1 MSKLKSITL
10 LGSASGR
17 NAGDAALIAAIMDGV
32 DEACGRRIRYEIPT
46 IRPDYIRDEYPND
59 SVPVGMMPWQGA
71 LRMLGIPTLRSILR
85 TDAILIFDACLFD
98 RSLFNPLFNFLSSF
112 YLMLPLAKKRGVPI
126 IGFNVGVGPVHTKS
140 GKKMLKKVV
149 DMMDFITVRD
159 QDSLDLLREVGV
171 ENTRVQLAADAALN
185 APSCDE
191 TEAAALYKEAGI
203 SIEEPKLGINVNRY
217 LDTWASA
224 DRESMGKEKFL
235 EVFSK
240 ALIKVHEEIKVPV
253 VFITTQYHDI
263 EVTRELRACLPAEI
277 KTAQIDNRDSNH
289 AKIKGVLRHLD
300 LLCGMRLHSLIM
312 ASAELAP
319 VVGITYQPKVAYY
332 FRELEL
338 PERTLSFDD
347 FTPESLSALILNGWK
362 DREALSAQLHKRIPV
377 LKAKAAWSA
386 ELMQAFDQGGDQ
398 LEKIWQRGPEL
409 PSISSTS
416 E

>member
-1 MSKLKSITL
+1 MSKLNSITL

-32 DEACGRRIRYEIPT
+32 DEACGRRLRYEIPT
-46 IRPDYIRDEYPND
+46 IRADYIRDEYPNN
-59 SVPVGMMPWQGA
+59 SVPVGMMPWHGA

-185 APSCDE
+185 APSGDE
-191 TEAAALYKEAGI
+191 AEATGIYEKAGI
-203 SIEEPKLGINVNRY
+203 DIHEAKLGINVNRY

-235 EVFSK
+235 DVFSA
-240 ALIKVHEEIKVPV
+240 ALIKVHAELNVPI
-253 VFITTQYHDI
+253 VFVTTQHHDI
-263 EVTRELRACLPAEI
+263 EVTQDLIDRLPSEI
-277 KTAQIDNRDSNH
+277 RTARIDNRDYNH
-289 AKIKGVLRHLD
+289 AKIKGVLRHID

-338 PERTLSFDD
+338 PERTVSFDD
-347 FTPESLSALILNGWK
+347 FTPESLSTLILDGWRDK
-362 DREALSAQLHKRIPV
+362 AALSTQLHKRIPV

-386 ELMQAFDQGGDQ
+386 ELMAAFDQGGDQ
-398 LEKIWQRGPEL
+398 LENIWERGPRIPETN
-409 PSISSTS
+409 SM
-416 E
+416 

>member
-1 MSKLKSITL
+1 VSKLNSITL

-32 DEACGRRIRYEIPT
+32 DEACGRRLRYEIPT

-59 SVPVGMMPWQGA
+59 SVPVGMMPWHGA

-140 GKKMLKKVV
+140 GKKMLKNVV
-149 DMMDFITVRD
+149 EMMDFITVRD

-185 APSCDE
+185 APSGDE
-191 TEAAALYKEAGI
+191 AETASIYEKVGI
-203 SIEEPKLGINVNRY
+203 DINEPKLGINVNRY

-235 EVFSK
+235 EVFSA
-240 ALIKVHEEIKVPV
+240 ALIKVHAEIKVPI
-253 VFITTQYHDI
+253 VFVTTQHHDI
-263 EVTRELRACLPAEI
+263 DVTQELIERLPAEI
-277 KTAQIDNRDSNH
+277 KTARIDNRDYNH
-289 AKIKGVLRHLD
+289 AKIKGVLRHID

-332 FRELEL
+332 FRELDL
-338 PERTLSFDD
+338 PERTVSFDD
-347 FTPESLSALILNGWK
+347 FTTESLSTLILDGWRDK
-362 DREALSAQLHKRIPV
+362 ADLSSQLHKRIPV

-386 ELMQAFDQGGDQ
+386 ELMAAFDQGGDQ
-398 LEKIWQRGPEL
+398 LEAIWHRGPEL
-409 PSISSTS
+409 PSTS
-416 E
+416 HS

>member
-1 MSKLKSITL
+1 VSKLNSITL

-32 DEACGRRIRYEIPT
+32 DEACGRRLRYEIPT

-59 SVPVGMMPWQGA
+59 SIPVGMMPWHGA

-126 IGFNVGVGPVHTKS
+126 IGFNVGGGPVHTNS

-171 ENTRVQLAADAALN
+171 ENTKVQLAADAALN

-191 TEAAALYKEAGI
+191 AEAASLYESAGI
-203 SIEEPKLGINVNRY
+203 SIDEPKLGINVNRY

-240 ALIKVHEEIKVPV
+240 ALITVHKEIKVPI
-253 VFITTQYHDI
+253 VFVTTQYHDI
-263 EVTRELRACLPAEI
+263 EVTRELRECLPAEI
-277 KTAQIDNRDSNH
+277 KTAQIDNKDSNH
-289 AKIKGVLRHLD
+289 AKIKGVLRHID

-338 PERTLSFDD
+338 PERTVSFDD
-347 FTPESLSALILNGWK
+347 FTPESLSTLILDGWR
-362 DREALSAQLHKRIPV
+362 DREALSTQLKKRIPV

-386 ELMQAFDQGGDQ
+386 ELMAAFDQGADQ
-398 LEKIWQRGPEL
+398 LEILWQRGPNL
-409 PSISSTS
+409 PPDSQT
-416 E
+416 

>member
-1 MSKLKSITL
+1 MSKLQSITL

-32 DEACGRRIRYEIPT
+32 DEACGRRLRYEIPT
-46 IRPDYIRDEYPND
+46 IRPEYIRDEYPND
-59 SVPVGMMPWQGA
+59 SQPVGMMPWHGA
-71 LRMLGIPTLRSILR
+71 LRMLGIPTLRSIQR

-126 IGFNVGVGPVHTKS
+126 IGFNVGVGPVHTKW

-149 DMMDFITVRD
+149 EMMDFITVRD
-159 QDSLDLLREVGV
+159 QDSLDLLRECGV
-171 ENTRVQLAADAALN
+171 DNPRVQLAADAALN
-185 APSCDE
+185 APSGDRA
-191 TEAAALYKEAGI
+191 EAAAIYKAAGI
-203 SIEEPKLGINVNRY
+203 DIDEPKLGINVNRY

-235 EVFSK
+235 QVFSE
-240 ALIKVHEEIKVPV
+240 ALKKVHAELKVPV
-253 VFITTQYHDI
+253 VFVNTQHHDI
-263 EVTRELRACLPAEI
+263 EVSQELIDRLPPEI
-277 KTAQIDNRDSNH
+277 KTARIDNRDYNH
-289 AKIKGVLRHLD
+289 AQIKGVLRHLD

-338 PERTLSFDD
+338 PERTLSFDE
-347 FTPESLSALILNGWK
+347 FTPESLSTLILDGWR
-362 DREALSAQLHKRIPV
+362 DREDLSKQLHKRIPV

-386 ELMQAFDQGGDQ
+386 ELMAAFDRGGEE
-398 LEKIWQRGPEL
+398 LEAIWQRGPII
-409 PSISSTS
+409 PA
-416 E
+416 